1 MKYQAI
7 IHFEQDEAFMSSL
20 PAHRTYINDLIS
32 KQVIDSYAVS
42 IESQTV
48 WITLNAESKE
58 EADAYLAK
66 SPLYRYWTYVIEE
79 LIVYDGQIFRMPAL
93 QYN

>member
-7 IHFEQDEAFMSSL
+7 IHFEQDDAFMSLL
-20 PAHRTYINDLIS
+20 PAHRTYINQLIT